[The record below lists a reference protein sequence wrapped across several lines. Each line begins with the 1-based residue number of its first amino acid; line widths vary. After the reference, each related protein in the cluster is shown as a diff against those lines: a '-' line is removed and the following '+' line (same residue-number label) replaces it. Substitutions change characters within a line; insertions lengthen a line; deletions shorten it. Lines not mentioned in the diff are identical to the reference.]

1 MVHVCRADGVV
12 IGKFEEEAFQ
22 EKMRRGELPVASGQ
36 YSYWH
41 DGMTDWKRL
50 SEYRPPGKIT
60 KLLWEFPTGELIRQ
74 GVKAAAAKSKDPRE
88 SAPEKAQERSAPKFR
103 KRPLQELG
111 SELLR
116 LRKSTRE
123 LPDGY
128 EFEFPADVTTYEL
141 VTGWAFQE
149 RSCCP
154 SLDIDL
160 RLEKEGG
167 PLWLRL
173 TGREGTKENIKAA
186 GPGWVL

>member
-60 KLLWEFPTGELIRQ
+60 KLLWEFPTGPLIRQ
-74 GVKAAAAKSKDPRE
+74 GVQAAASKSKGPRE
-88 SAPEKAQERSAPKFR
+88 SASEKAQERSAPKFR
-103 KRPLQELG
+103 KRSLDELG

-128 EFEFPADVTTYEL
+128 DFEFPANVTTYEL
-141 VTGWAFQE
+141 LTGWAFQE
-149 RSCCP
+149 WLGRP
-154 SLDIDL
+154 SFDIDL

-173 TGREGTKENIKAA
+173 TGGEDTKATIKAA
-186 GPGWVL
+186 GWVQQ